1 MDQYKS
7 AEGEW
12 RDRGGTMGFYD
23 DVVLPWICHLSM
35 RNRRLNP
42 YRERAVAS
50 AEGQVL
56 EIGIGSGLNLPFYPA
71 RVRELVGLEPSPR
84 LLAMAQRSAR
94 RLGRPVTL
102 VEGSAE
108 SIPLES
114 QSVDT
119 VVTSWTLCTIPSA
132 DAALGEMRRVLRT
145 GGRLLFVEHGL
156 APDERVRRW
165 QNRLTPAWR
174 RLAGGCH
181 LNRPIQTMIEEAGFR
196 LDRVRKGYMPGLRPL
211 SFTYEGVARR
221 G

>member
-1 MDQYKS
+1 
-7 AEGEW
+7 
-12 RDRGGTMGFYD
+12 
-23 DVVLPWICHLSM
+23 
-35 RNRRLNP
+35 
-42 YRERAVAS
+42 
-50 AEGQVL
+50 
-56 EIGIGSGLNLPFYPA
+56 
-71 RVRELVGLEPSPR
+71 VREIVGLEPSPR

-114 QSVDT
+114 QSIDT

-132 DAALGEMRRVLRT
+132 DAALGAMRRVLRT

-165 QNRLTPAWR
+165 QTRLTPAWR

-211 SFTYEGVARR
+211 SFIYEGVARR